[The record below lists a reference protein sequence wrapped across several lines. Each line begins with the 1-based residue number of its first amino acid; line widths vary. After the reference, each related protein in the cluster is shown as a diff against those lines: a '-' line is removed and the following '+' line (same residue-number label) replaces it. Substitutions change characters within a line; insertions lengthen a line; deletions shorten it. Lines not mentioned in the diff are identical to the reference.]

1 MEAASRHATA
11 TGATTASATRPI
23 LDASANTMSLSLAG
37 SIANGLPGIIEAGAP
52 SVAPELP
59 FMPEPSLLTVEQH
72 ILMEQRRLRPQ
83 SSGEFSWLLSGI
95 TLAAKLVSAQ
105 VRQAG
110 LANILGAAGTTNVQG
125 EAVQKLDVLA
135 NQALLHCLGS
145 RGNVAVMA
153 SEENEQPMVVER
165 DPAAGRYIVVFDPLD
180 GSSNIDVNVSV
191 GTIFSILQRDPSQ
204 ASTRDP
210 RDEVLQPGVKQL
222 AAGYVLYGSSTVLVF
237 TTGHGVNGF
246 TLNPSIGAFI
256 LSHPNIRMPASG
268 TIYSVNEANADSFP
282 EPYQRYLALLRA
294 GATGRTYSSR
304 YVGSLVADFHRTL
317 LKGGIFLYPPTKHYP
332 GGKLRLMYE
341 ANPIAFIAEQA
352 GGAASD
358 GKGRILDIRPTSLHQ
373 RVPLLVGSREEMEL
387 LTHQLS

>member
-1 MEAASRHATA
+1 M
-11 TGATTASATRPI
+11 
-23 LDASANTMSLSLAG
+23 
-37 SIANGLPGIIEAGAP
+37 
-52 SVAPELP
+52 
-59 FMPEPSLLTVEQH
+59 
-72 ILMEQRRLRPQ
+72 
-83 SSGEFSWLLSGI
+83 
-95 TLAAKLVSAQ
+95 LAAKLVSAE
-105 VRQAG
+105 VRRAG
-110 LANILGAAGTTNVQG
+110 LVDILGAAGTTNVQG

-165 DPAAGRYIVVFDPLD
+165 DPAAGKYMVVFDPLD

-191 GTIFSILQRDPSQ
+191 GTIFSILKRETGETAARDPLE
-204 ASTRDP
+204 DL
-210 RDEVLQPGVKQL
+210 LQPGLKQV

-246 TLNPSIGAFI
+246 TLNPSIGAFT
-256 LSHPNIRMPASG
+256 LSHPNIRMPSSG
-268 TIYSVNEANADSFP
+268 AIYSVNEANADSFP

-358 GKGRILDIRPTSLHQ
+358 GNGRILEIRPTSLHQ
-373 RVPLLVGSREEMEL
+373 RVPLLVGSREEMDL
-387 LTHQLS
+387 LKHQLS